1 MRTVLLLL
9 PALTLWLQQ
18 PAAPPGQEKAKD
30 SAYYPL
36 KAGTAWV
43 YRAGDRTVTVRLVK
57 FEPVGDVSCARLEA
71 DLGTGM
77 KLVEHV
83 AVGADGVYRYQA
95 NGKKID
101 PPLCVLKLPPKAGE
115 SWKVDSTVDSTRL
128 RGTFSL
134 GHEDVAV
141 PAGKYKA
148 VTVASTDYEIALQKA
163 PFTNWYAAGVGLV
176 KQRVQVEGREMV
188 LELKSYEVP
197 KAK

>member
-1 MRTVLLLL
+1 MRPVLLVL

-18 PAAPPGQEKAKD
+18 PAAPPAKEKAQD

-36 KAGTAWV
+36 KVGAAWV
-43 YRAGDRTVTVRLVK
+43 YRAGDRTVTVRVVK
-57 FEPVGDVSCARLEA
+57 YEPVGEVSCARLEA
-71 DLGTGM
+71 DLEAGV

-83 AVGADGVYRYQA
+83 AAGADGVYRYQA

-115 SWKVDSTVDSTRL
+115 SWKVDSAVDSTRL
-128 RGTFSL
+128 QGTFSL
-134 GHEDVAV
+134 GQADVAV

-148 VTVASTDYEIALQKA
+148 ITVASTDYEIALQKA

-176 KQRVQVEGREMV
+176 KQRVQVQGREMV
-188 LELKSYEVP
+188 LELERYEVP